1 VGRPFLCQSDAKGET
16 AIKAQ
21 HGGIIQPA
29 DLVRNAVAFECYDF
43 VCHDLGGN
51 SKPGCITG
59 VHINPKEGAS

>member
-1 VGRPFLCQSDAKGET
+1 
-16 AIKAQ
+16 
-21 HGGIIQPA
+21 
-29 DLVRNAVAFECYDF
+29 VRNAVAFECYDF